1 MATVCEIVYHKLG
14 WLFGELEVRMD
25 YGIVK
30 EKIYS
35 PLGIDFKPG
44 ISNSDIK
51 RVASSISSLLPDG
64 RIIALEYD
72 DADGE
77 LRTMAW
83 EEYRDTYCHDWVI
96 EAIAKEPERKYHVYF
111 KIDKKIT

>member
-1 MATVCEIVYHKLG
+1 MARVCDIVYHKLQ
-14 WLFGELEVRMD
+14 WFFGEEGVRNE
-25 YGIVK
+25 YELVK

-35 PLGIDFKPG
+35 PLGIDSMLG

-51 RVASSISSLLPDG
+51 HVASSISSLLPDG

-77 LRTMAW
+77 LWTMAW

-111 KIDKKIT
+111 KIDKKNT